1 MDRDLNK
8 INLKKLP
15 VLKKTDKSTERKLNS
30 VLIKE
35 NRLGLRYLEEK

>member
-1 MDRDLNK
+1 MKKQMN

-15 VLKKTDKSTERKLNS
+15 TLKKVDSKKEKILNEI
-30 VLIKE
+30 LIKE